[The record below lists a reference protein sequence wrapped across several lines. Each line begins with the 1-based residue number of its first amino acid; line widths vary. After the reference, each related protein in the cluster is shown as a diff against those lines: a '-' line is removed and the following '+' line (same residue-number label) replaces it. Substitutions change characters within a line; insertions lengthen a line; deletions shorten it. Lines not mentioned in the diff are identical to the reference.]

1 MGWNIFPMWAAGVA
15 LLATTGATIA
25 VLKRD
30 RNIWAIVL
38 MLLAILG
45 MAGFIGTLWFTL
57 GRPPLRTMGETRL
70 WYSFFLLVAGLFT
83 YYRWQYRWIMPF
95 STILATVFMVI
106 NILKPEI
113 HDQTLMPALQSVWFV
128 PHVSVYMFSYSLLGC
143 ATLLSV
149 AALVRHRQDY
159 DLAIEKLLYAG
170 MAFLSIGMLTGS
182 LWAKEAWGAYW
193 SWDAKESWA
202 VATWA
207 LYLLALHFPPQ
218 KRLKDNAISAHLT
231 NVTTPLPR
239 GEQGLQKKHRMCFYT
254 LRGENLPVRRADKVG
269 GGSAYLYHIII
280 ILGFL
285 ALQMCWYGINYL
297 PSAETSIHTYNQ

>member
-1 MGWNIFPMWAAGVA
+1 MWAAIVILIAATSATLAIIKKERSTVA
-15 LLATTGATIA
+15 MAM
-25 VLKRD
+25 
-30 RNIWAIVL
+30 

-45 MAGFIGTLWFTL
+45 MAGFIAMLWMVL
-57 GRPPLRTMGETRL
+57 ERPPLRTMGETRL

-83 YYRWQYRWIMPF
+83 YYRWQYRWIMLF
-95 STILATVFMVI
+95 STVLASVFVII
-106 NILKPEI
+106 NIVKPEI
-113 HDQTLMPALQSVWFV
+113 HDHTLMPALQSVWFV
-128 PHVSVYMFSYSLLGC
+128 PHVSVYMFSYSMLGC
-143 ATLLSV
+143 ATLLSTV
-149 AALVRHRQDY
+149 ALVRRSYNMDI
-159 DLAIEKLLYAG
+159 AIEKLLYAG
-170 MAFLSIGMLTGS
+170 LAFLTMGMLTGS

-193 SWDAKESWA
+193 SWDPKEAWA

-231 NVTTPLPR
+231 NVTTPLPC
-239 GEQGLQKKHRMCFYT
+239 GG
-254 LRGENLPVRRADKVG
+254 VG